1 MDLFRSLLHRDVIQY
16 SGLNLPAF
24 GFQSSDLPF
33 RNHPC
38 NQSIWGF
45 CDIDE
50 FQSEQSPVTSDEGLS
65 GFAASELME
74 EVLSMSGYSVDVMW
88 SKGNVRYITARRGER
103 LYDIILT
110 PSIDD
115 DLRSCIDANPVPME
129 SLLIPTRS
137 DGPYLNIIPL
147 ANVEKSDYDYSMF
160 HMRLQN
166 LDTNTFVPL
175 VPSLIREMKIKL
187 DLLWSLR

>member
-1 MDLFRSLLHRDVIQY
+1 
-16 SGLNLPAF
+16 
-24 GFQSSDLPF
+24 
-33 RNHPC
+33 
-38 NQSIWGF
+38 
-45 CDIDE
+45 
-50 FQSEQSPVTSDEGLS
+50 
-65 GFAASELME
+65 
-74 EVLSMSGYSVDVMW
+74 MSGYSVDVMW